1 MYKSR
6 LRTVVTSGLMLLALA
21 VNTPARAGVADRD
34 DALVA
39 LSAESVM
46 ISPPDS
52 KILVALTNNDQL
64 KEGMNSPAGTGSDA
78 QAGSQNQ
85 ATGASD
91 NQAIDPNAVTAPAKD
106 DSHPAQASHGQQTR
120 VVVPQTVYSVQVK
133 GNDTV
138 IQSAS
143 KKVSVFHLDVGT
155 ACFPVSEVKVHLQHP
170 EGSVSGYVCNPNSC
184 SFSFD
189 KCSLLAEGIF
199 YENSYR
205 DFCRLPERAKNGW
218 QGNLPLAALTLSMS
232 YASGG
237 TDILYQTYTNAAV
250 LCEAVPCTPLL
261 LAPYDK
267 TDYPW
272 LNKGYI
278 GQPYASQLFSGGRN
292 PVVTKLTTNGSAGL
306 PPGLELDRNGKIY
319 GTPSAYSRGEWKLNF
334 EVKDGCPWNLQTKSG
349 TATLKIVDT
358 VPPVIKSATLT
369 PITLD
374 ASGGD
379 VVLSVKA
386 SDNIAVF
393 RVLLTQ
399 TAPDGH
405 KGSAITP
412 LVAGTP
418 ADGEWRWKWV
428 VWNNSSS
435 EPQKYLMEVKV
446 EDADG
451 NVVNVA
457 PITLTVA
464 GKTAPLVVPKPPIS
478 GPVMI
483 RPTR

>member
-1 MYKSR
+1 MYTSI
-6 LRTVVTSGLMLLALA
+6 LRTVVTSGSMLLVLA
-21 VNTPARAGVADRD
+21 VNTPARAGVADRGD
-34 DALVA
+34 VLAELA
-39 LSAESVM
+39 AESLLV
-46 ISPPDS
+46 SPPAPN
-52 KILVALTNNDQL
+52 ILIALTNNDPL
-64 KEGMNSPAGTGSDA
+64 KEGMNGPTTSGSNA

-85 ATGASD
+85 AMGASD
-91 NQAIDPNAVTAPAKD
+91 NQAIDPNAASAPAKD
-106 DSHPAQASHGQQTR
+106 DSRPAQASHGQQTR
-120 VVVPQTVYSVQVK
+120 IVVPQTVYSVLVK

-138 IQSAS
+138 IQSQS
-143 KKVSVFHLDVGT
+143 KMVSVFHLDVGT
-155 ACFPVSEVKVHLQHP
+155 PCFPVKEVKVHLQHP
-170 EGSVSGYVCNPNSC
+170 DGSVSGYVCNPNSC
-184 SFSFD
+184 SFNFD
-189 KCSLLAEGIF
+189 KCSLLAQGIF
-199 YENSYR
+199 YENSYL
-205 DFCRLPERAKNGW
+205 DACRLPERAKNGW
-218 QGNLPLAALTLSMS
+218 QGYLPLAALTLSMS
-232 YASGG
+232 YATGG
-237 TDILYQTYTNAAV
+237 TDVLYQTYTNAEV

-267 TDYPW
+267 PDYPW

-292 PVVTKLTTNGSAGL
+292 PVVTRLTTNGSAGL

-334 EVKDGCPWNLQTKSG
+334 EIKDGCPWNQQSKSG

-358 VPPVIKSATLT
+358 VPPVIKSTTLT
-369 PITLD
+369 PTTLD

-435 EPQKYLMEVKV
+435 EPQKYLMEIKV

-451 NVVNVA
+451 NVVSAA

-464 GKTAPLVVPKPPIS
+464 GKTAPLVAPKPPIS